1 MTIEEFTKVLEERGK
16 NDRDAVRLIDNHP
29 SVWASRIEN
38 KSMHWVRFDKT
49 FREETVEEE
58 IERGEITRLLSKY
71 RKEQK
76 EISALS
82 DDFV

>member
-1 MTIEEFTKVLEERGK
+1 MTIEEFTRILEERGK
-16 NDRDAVRLIDNHP
+16 NHNDAVRLIDNHP
-29 SVWASRIEN
+29 SVWASRIST

-58 IERGEITRLLSKY
+58 IGRGEITRLLSKY
-71 RKEQK
+71 KKEQK
-76 EISALS
+76 EMAALS

>member
-1 MTIEEFTKVLEERGK
+1 MTVEEFTKILEERGK
-16 NDRDAVRLIDNHP
+16 SDRDAVRLIDNHP

-38 KSMHWVRFDKT
+38 RSMHWVRFDKT

-58 IERGEITRLLSKY
+58 IGRGEITRLLSKY
-71 RKEQK
+71 KKEQK

>member
-1 MTIEEFTKVLEERGK
+1 
-16 NDRDAVRLIDNHP
+16 
-29 SVWASRIEN
+29 
-38 KSMHWVRFDKT
+38 MHWVRFDKT

-58 IERGEITRLLSKY
+58 IGRGEITRLLSKY

>member
-1 MTIEEFTKVLEERGK
+1 MTIEEFTTILEARGK
-16 NDRDAVRLIDNHP
+16 SHRDAERLIDNHP
-29 SVWASRIEN
+29 AVWSSRI
-38 KSMHWVRFDKT
+38 STRTMHWVRYDKT

-58 IERGEITRLLSKY
+58 IGRGEITRLLSKY
-71 RKEQK
+71 RNEQK

>member
-1 MTIEEFTKVLEERGK
+1 MTIEEFTTVLEARGK
-16 NDRDAVRLIDNHP
+16 NQSDAERLIDNHP
-29 SVWASRIEN
+29 SVWSSRIST
-38 KSMHWVRFDKT
+38 KTMHWVRFDKT

-58 IERGEITRLLSKY
+58 IKRGEITRLLSKY
-71 RKEQK
+71 REEQK

>member
-71 RKEQK
+71 REEQK